1 MLLHNQQKP
10 IKISRNIHTINVEL
24 RPSIADKDGGK
35 YIFYEII
42 AFPAPVQ
49 IILMKILALNLGE
62 RVTSAVTYSPMLPS
76 LAGITLPRTHYTTRV
91 RVIQT
96 TTTTTAMVPYL
107 RAGWRW
113 ISLSVCLHRTKGCCL
128 NHRNA

>member
-1 MLLHNQQKP
+1 MRTVAVISCIPLLIRRLTVRTCTFSESPLKFRGTSKTHLTRAKM
-10 IKISRNIHTINVEL
+10 
-24 RPSIADKDGGK
+24 RPSTADKEAK

-42 AFPAPVQ
+42 AFPAGVQ

-96 TTTTTAMVPYL
+96 TTTTPYL
-107 RAGWRW
+107 RAR
-113 ISLSVCLHRTKGCCL
+113 R
-128 NHRNA
+128 